1 MKLKILCGACLIA
14 MLAQAPVASA
24 AVFTIFGQLTGDPR
38 PANPDNL
45 IVDVT
50 IDVSGNTAQWTVDLN
65 SPLLHPNMKLGVF
78 TFNLLAPDT
87 QYAFSNFSPSDWMI
101 VKDPNSVP
109 GSGSADFTFL
119 ANDAPGNPKQDVTN
133 SIPLTFTMTYSGAGE
148 LTAAHFLTAESSCSS
163 EDDLGCGQM
172 GAHLQALSPTGGS
185 GFAMGNYDYD
195 EGEDNPGA
203 VPEPAS
209 LALLGLG
216 LAGLGLM
223 RRRRV

>member
-1 MKLKILCGACLIA
+1 MKLKTLCGACLIA

-65 SPLLHPNMKLGVF
+65 SPLLHPNMKLDVF
-78 TFNLLAPDT
+78 TFNLLAPET
-87 QYAFSNFSPSDWMI
+87 NYSFSNFSPSNWTITTSAD
-101 VKDPNSVP
+101 NAP
-109 GSGSADFTFL
+109 GSGSADFMFL
-119 ANDAPGNPKQDVTN
+119 ANDPPPGPPQEVNN

-148 LTAAHFLTAESSCSS
+148 LTVDHFLTAESSCSS
-163 EDDLGCGQM
+163 DDLLGCAQM

-195 EGEDNPGA
+195 DGEDDPGA